1 MPTSPPAAIGS
12 QSVPSRVASATV
24 PRLVTARE
32 AFDDISRSI
41 LNGGSPVRHAALLI
55 AELDEFD
62 ALVKKAGNRVA
73 DGIATSVGRLLVSL
87 LRGDDLVLLQPA
99 GRFFLLLPGNTGEE
113 GRQVGERLATA
124 VRTYGLA
131 AADRTVVDRLSLSIG
146 VAAVPDHGTTIA
158 ALYPTANAAC
168 TRVAARGGDGASL
181 SPLSHHEVLHRPL
194 SIDRFAGRTSELQ
207 TLVRYIDD
215 AVAGRP
221 RVVAILGE
229 SGLGTATLVR
239 QLEPQV
245 RFRGGA
251 MISATSSPTSVR
263 EPYAVWAAILRGL
276 QRLPEAPQ
284 REWRE
289 LHKLVSALGP
299 GSPHQA
305 AGSQY
310 RLLEELFSYVR
321 TASLGRPIIIVLDE
335 MQWADSTSWDA
346 LEHIMGQLDT
356 ERLLICITC
365 RNEREFAEAAE
376 RRQALK
382 RHKLY
387 GEFPLTRL
395 TRDEVKQWLSA
406 AFHKQEIGRE
416 FLAFIYRH
424 TEGNPFFLSQLVSA
438 LVEQGALWHSGQRW
452 EWSPVSE
459 LRLPAGI
466 GPLIAQRLSRFSAS
480 SQAILTTAA
489 ILGRDFDV
497 RLVVD
502 SGAGSEPA
510 VRLAMSEAVAAALI
524 RPRSERKA
532 GGYGFTHDL
541 VAAVLI
547 DAVPRDALRELHGRV
562 AHALVGR
569 GDRTAGEIAVH
580 YNEARATGMA
590 YEYARKA
597 AVEAEHLYAIGAA
610 RAYLDIA
617 VHNAASPAELAEVRV
632 QLAHLSEIG
641 GRFDEVEELCDL
653 AIEWFDGQSDKRR
666 SLTLRR
672 LREKARMEQGQPA
685 RVTLAALS
693 ALGEEA
699 GELKYDQ
706 ERVSILTLLSQT
718 YSRLSDNRM
727 AEQSAAEAV
736 AMAEPLSDRS
746 VLADALLRLATC
758 MLIGSPF
765 RARDMVQRALSLY
778 ESIGDIRGQASSQ
791 NCAGVIAQFEG
802 RVNDAQSAFV
812 QAMSMAKIAGI
823 PHVEGASAMNLGV
836 LLQKR
841 GDYDRARALF
851 AESMTSFAMVKN
863 SEYQLI
869 SLFNMANCERELG
882 VLESAAELFATT
894 SSLADRI
901 GHGDME
907 LAGLSGAGLCYLG
920 MSMEDRAR
928 SLAAEVRSRLDRRTE
943 WYQARELAEA
953 LIIRILVLDGAVDE
967 ALARFESALV
977 AAEAMDMYAA
987 VWLTLACAKALER
1000 VDTDR
1005 VKLSIDRYAT
1015 TVQTLGYDELTKR
1028 YAVLAGH

>member
-1 MPTSPPAAIGS
+1 
-12 QSVPSRVASATV
+12 V

-32 AFDDISRSI
+32 AFEDISRSI
-41 LNGGSPVRHAALLI
+41 LNGGSPARHAALLI
-55 AELDEFD
+55 AELDEFE
-62 ALVKKAGNRVA
+62 ALVKKAGSRAA

-87 LRGDDLVLLQPA
+87 LRGDDLVLLQPD

-131 AADRTVVDRLSLSIG
+131 AADRTVIDRLSLSIG

-168 TRVAARGGDGASL
+168 ARVAAHGGDGASVA
-181 SPLSHHEVLHRPL
+181 PLSHHEVLHRPL

-251 MISATSSPTSVR
+251 MISASSSPTSVR

-289 LHKLVSALGP
+289 LHKLVPVLGP
-299 GSPHQA
+299 GTPHQA

-321 TASLGRPIIIVLDE
+321 AASLGRPIIIVLDE

-510 VRLAMSEAVAAALI
+510 VRLAMSEAVAAGLI

-597 AVEAEHLYAIGAA
+597 AIEAEHLYAIGAA

-653 AIEWFDGQSDKRR
+653 AIEWFSGQTDKRR
-666 SLTLRR
+666 SLAMRR
-672 LREKARMEQGQPA
+672 LREKARMEQGQPP
-685 RVTLAALS
+685 RVSLTALT

-699 GELKYDQ
+699 RELGYDQ

-718 YSRLSDNRM
+718 YGRLGDTRM

-736 AMAEPLSDRS
+736 EMAQPLSDS
-746 VLADALLRLATC
+746 HVLADALLRHASS
-758 MLIGSPF
+758 MLTLSPQ
-765 RARDMVQRALSLY
+765 RARHMIERALTTY
-778 ESIGDIRGQASSQ
+778 ESIGDIRGQASAQ
-791 NCAGVIAQFEG
+791 NMRGIVAQFEG
-802 RVNDAQSAFV
+802 QVAEAHAAFV
-812 QAMSMAKIAGI
+812 QAISMAKLAGM
-823 PHVEGASAMNLGV
+823 PHIEGASAMNLGV
-836 LLQKR
+836 LLQKQ
-841 GDYDRARALF
+841 GAYDRARELF
-851 AESMTSFAMVKN
+851 AESMTSSAAVKN
-863 SEYQLI
+863 TEYQLVA
-869 SLFNMANCERELG
+869 LFNMANCERELG
-882 VLESAAELFATT
+882 AWESAADLFGTI

-901 GHGDME
+901 GHGDMQ

-920 MSMEDRAR
+920 MAKMDRAR
-928 SLAAEVRSRLDRRTE
+928 SFAEELSRRLQGRAD
-943 WYQARELAEA
+943 WYQTRELAEA
-953 LIIRILVLDGAVDE
+953 LIIRILVIDGAIDE
-967 ALARFESALV
+967 AMTRFETALKSA
-977 AAEAMDMYAA
+977 ESMDIYPA
-987 VWLTLACAKALER
+987 VWLTLACADALKSG
-1000 VDTDR
+1000 DTAR
-1005 VKLSIDRYAT
+1005 VKKSIDRYAS
-1015 TVQTLGYDELTKR
+1015 TVQTLGYDALTKR
-1028 YAVLAGH
+1028 YNVLANA